1 MTAFAAQFLRE
12 LLAVFLEASPYILF
26 GFAIA
31 ACVHVLLPVQTV
43 QRLLGRGRIRSVL
56 LASLL
61 GIPLPLCSCAVVP
74 TALALRKRGAS
85 KGATV
90 SFLVSTP
97 ETGEE
102 AIALTWGLIDPLMAL
117 FRPIAALL
125 TAITAGLA
133 VEALGDEKPSKAAAA
148 IPLETP
154 PEPVP
159 PTPAADEHGHVHD
172 LPGPPD
178 APEKL
183 SIPTKLRRGFHDAF
197 VELFDETSHWMLAG
211 LVISALISVLLPAS
225 VVTRYL
231 SSGPVPLVLM
241 LLIGIP
247 LYVCASASTPIAA
260 ALMMKGLSPG
270 AAFVFL
276 LVGPATNIGSIGI
289 LSRTLGR
296 RVTVITVTCIAIMAL
311 ACGVLLDVLYPVFGL
326 NPRPQ
331 IGQASELS
339 RWIAWPSVV
348 VFCALLVISF
358 RRAAPPAEFRAVG
371 GAIARAFDRLGLRLD
386 RRFLSGVAL
395 LGVAWWLLG
404 SCVVEVPPGNR
415 ALVRRFGKPVG
426 GVRGEGVLLKLP
438 APFERADVFAADAMR
453 RIELGFRSGALSATA
468 SAAAAAPTDSVPSV
482 DSRSLEEEAVYLTG
496 DGNLVSMKTVVQYR
510 VTDPERYVYG
520 FRDPENVL
528 KLATL
533 SEAVDILAGYGIDLV
548 YGGERGE
555 VEAKILSGLQRRV
568 AALALGVEVTR
579 YGILD
584 VHAPAEV
591 HAAFRDVA
599 SAHEDKQTAINVA
612 LRYLDETVNL
622 AHGEAA
628 SQVEAARS
636 DSGSAVLRA
645 DGESGSLK
653 LRQAAFRAHRVG
665 TKRRLYLE
673 AVEEVLARTR
683 KIIRPAWKGSG
694 GIDLWIMNGAT
705 PAAVSDVIRGG
716 DVRAKQDQKGGA
728 EPPSQTEE

>member
-31 ACVHVLLPVQTV
+31 ACVHVLLPVRTV

-56 LASLL
+56 LAALL

-102 AIALTWGLIDPLMAL
+102 AIALTWGLIDPLMAI
-117 FRPIAALL
+117 FRPIAALI

-133 VEALGDEKPSKAAAA
+133 VDTFGDEKPRKT
-148 IPLETP
+148 ETP
-154 PEPVP
+154 APGTTPETGSEALAAPATPGDHAGHDHVVDDAP
-159 PTPAADEHGHVHD
+159 PADE
-172 LPGPPD
+172 
-178 APEKL
+178 EKR
-183 SIPTKLRRGFHDAF
+183 SLRERLQRGFHPAF

-211 LVISALISVLLPAS
+211 LAISALISVLLPAS
-225 VVTRYL
+225 IVTRYL
-231 SSGPVPLVLM
+231 SAGPVPLFFM
-241 LLIGIP
+241 LAIGIP

-289 LSRTLGR
+289 LTRSLGR
-296 RVTVITVTCIAIMAL
+296 RVTAITVACIAIMAL
-311 ACGVLLDVLYPVFGL
+311 ACGALLDFLYPMLGMD
-326 NPRPQ
+326 PRPSM
-331 IGQASELS
+331 GAASDVP

-348 VFCALLVISF
+348 VFCVLLIVSF
-358 RRAAPPAEFRAVG
+358 RRAAPPPEFRAIG
-371 GAIARAFDRLGLRLD
+371 RTIGRLGVRLD
-386 RRFLSGVAL
+386 RRFAAGVLL
-395 LGVAWWLLG
+395 LGLAWWIAG
-404 SCVVEVPPGNR
+404 TCVVEVPPGHR
-415 ALVRRFGKPVG
+415 ALVRRFGKPIG
-426 GVRGEGVLLKLP
+426 GVRGEGVVLKLP
-438 APFERADVFAADAMR
+438 APFERADVFAADATR
-453 RIELGFRSGALSATA
+453 RIELGFRTGASDALPST
-468 SAAAAAPTDSVPSV
+468 SLPDSLPGV

-496 DGNLVSMKTVVQYR
+496 DGNLVSMRTIVQYR

-520 FRDPENVL
+520 FRDPDSVL

-533 SEAVDILAGYGIDLV
+533 AESVDILAGYGIDLV
-548 YGGERGE
+548 YGTGRGE
-555 VEAKILSGLQRRV
+555 VETKILSGIQRRV
-568 AALALGVEVTR
+568 QALALGIEVTR

-599 SAHEDKQTAINVA
+599 SAHEDKQTAMNVA

-622 AHGEAA
+622 ARGEAA

-636 DSGSAVLRA
+636 DSSGAVLRA
-645 DGESGSLK
+645 QGESQSLK
-653 LRQAAFRAHRVG
+653 LRQAAFREHRVG

-673 AVEEVLARTR
+673 AMEEVLARTR
-683 KIIRPAWKGSG
+683 KIVRPAWKGSG
-694 GIDLWIMNGAT
+694 GIDLWILNGAV
-705 PAAVSDVIRGG
+705 PAPVSDVIRGG
-716 DVRAKQDQKGGA
+716 DVRARESKQGA
-728 EPPSQTEE
+728 EDQTPPAEE